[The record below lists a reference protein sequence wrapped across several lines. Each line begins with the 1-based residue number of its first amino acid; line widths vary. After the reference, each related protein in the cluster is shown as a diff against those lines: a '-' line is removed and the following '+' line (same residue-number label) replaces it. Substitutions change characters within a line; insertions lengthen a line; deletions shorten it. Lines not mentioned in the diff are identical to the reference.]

1 MNFIIPSITSLDGSE
16 IFQQSLSSSY
26 TYSISG
32 TITAGAEVLTEYIII
47 ADGGGFQNSIIY
59 QGQGQWGISDFL
71 IYTPV
76 QSQLFSIE
84 VTLFDIKRLSDVSLF
99 ISQQSVKDDY
109 PNTDRSVSVPIINI
123 NNTVYGKIET
133 WITGE
138 VEIKDVDVFKIYLN
152 SKISYNLFS
161 DNNSSGTS
169 PALAI
174 VSSSGFLVGNTQ
186 FNNIDFTPID
196 SGYCYIYVGSDQ
208 EINYNLRVS
217 INAADTTAPT
227 VSTFMPTDGATGVTV
242 GSNISITFSEAI
254 ARGAS
259 TITLRS
265 DSATG
270 TIVESFDAATSGR
283 LTLSG
288 STLTIDPTN
297 NLVAGT
303 QYFVVMPSGAVRDV
317 AGNNY
322 AGTNIYDF
330 TTAAAADTTAPTV
343 TSFSPTDA
351 ATSVAVGANI
361 VLTFSE
367 AIVRGTGTITLRSGS
382 TTGAV
387 VESFDAANSN
397 RLTFSGSTLTIDPTN
412 NLANNTSYFVTFAS
426 GAVKDT
432 AGNAYAGTSSYDFQT
447 TPLAQGVT
455 VAGTSGNDV
464 LSGTQNRDV
473 IQGLAGND
481 TIDGGSNVDTAIV
494 SGLRAAYTT
503 TQTSTGVWSVVGP
516 DGTDTLRNI
525 EYLKFDDQTMRLL
538 PGTGTTVNFQT
549 DSPATFMSGIRDFD
563 GNDIGA
569 SSGWKRIGAV
579 DVNGDGDI
587 DQIFVNRT
595 NGRLA
600 EVGTAPDGKV
610 YFNDYGWAGETR
622 VVGIYIDPLVQQGQ
636 VTAGGPN
643 DSQRRFQNDLNIDN
657 IGRVLGA
664 ADYDRDGLQEVYFAL
679 TDGTAYLHTY
689 MHADGN
695 IQYANYQSKQE
706 VVDYLAK
713 NGWAAAT
720 TNGWF
725 V

>member
-1 MNFIIPSITSLDGSE
+1 M
-16 IFQQSLSSSY
+16 
-26 TYSISG
+26 
-32 TITAGAEVLTEYIII
+32 
-47 ADGGGFQNSIIY
+47 
-59 QGQGQWGISDFL
+59 
-71 IYTPV
+71 
-76 QSQLFSIE
+76 
-84 VTLFDIKRLSDVSLF
+84 
-99 ISQQSVKDDY
+99 
-109 PNTDRSVSVPIINI
+109 
-123 NNTVYGKIET
+123 YGK
-133 WITGE
+133 
-138 VEIKDVDVFKIYLN
+138 
-152 SKISYNLFS
+152 
-161 DNNSSGTS
+161 
-169 PALAI
+169 
-174 VSSSGFLVGNTQ
+174 
-186 FNNIDFTPID
+186 
-196 SGYCYIYVGSDQ
+196 
-208 EINYNLRVS
+208 
-217 INAADTTAPT
+217 
-227 VSTFMPTDGATGVTV
+227 
-242 GSNISITFSEAI
+242 
-254 ARGAS
+254 
-259 TITLRS
+259 
-265 DSATG
+265 
-270 TIVESFDAATSGR
+270 
-283 LTLSG
+283 
-288 STLTIDPTN
+288 
-297 NLVAGT
+297 
-303 QYFVVMPSGAVRDV
+303 
-317 AGNNY
+317 
-322 AGTNIYDF
+322 
-330 TTAAAADTTAPTV
+330 
-343 TSFSPTDA
+343 
-351 ATSVAVGANI
+351 
-361 VLTFSE
+361 
-367 AIVRGTGTITLRSGS
+367 
-382 TTGAV
+382 
-387 VESFDAANSN
+387 
-397 RLTFSGSTLTIDPTN
+397 
-412 NLANNTSYFVTFAS
+412 
-426 GAVKDT
+426 
-432 AGNAYAGTSSYDFQT
+432 AGTSTQT
-447 TPLAQGVT
+447 IGVT

-579 DVNGDGDI
+579 DVNGDGDV

-622 VVGIYIDPLVQQGQ
+622 VVGIYIDPLVQSGQ

>member
-1 MNFIIPSITSLDGSE
+1 MLLSGYTRWGSGALGSE
-16 IFQQSLSSSY
+16 PDN
-26 TYSISG
+26 SG
-32 TITAGAEVLTEYIII
+32 N
-47 ADGGGFQNSIIY
+47 Q
-59 QGQGQWGISDFL
+59 
-71 IYTPV
+71 
-76 QSQLFSIE
+76 
-84 VTLFDIKRLSDVSLF
+84 
-99 ISQQSVKDDY
+99 DY
-109 PNTDRSVSVPIINI
+109 
-123 NNTVYGKIET
+123 
-133 WITGE
+133 
-138 VEIKDVDVFKIYLN
+138 L
-152 SKISYNLFS
+152 
-161 DNNSSGTS
+161 
-169 PALAI
+169 AL
-174 VSSSGFLVGNTQ
+174 GLENW
-186 FNNIDFTPID
+186 
-196 SGYCYIYVGSDQ
+196 
-208 EINYNLRVS
+208 
-217 INAADTTAPT
+217 
-227 VSTFMPTDGATGVTV
+227 
-242 GSNISITFSEAI
+242 
-254 ARGAS
+254 
-259 TITLRS
+259 
-265 DSATG
+265 
-270 TIVESFDAATSGR
+270 
-283 LTLSG
+283 
-288 STLTIDPTN
+288 
-297 NLVAGT
+297 
-303 QYFVVMPSGAVRDV
+303 PSGAANGTGYGNAGYWNDISV
-317 AGNNY
+317 ANALY
-322 AGTNIYDF
+322 YVVEKASTQSISATAGTAKTIALNAIDADGDALTY
-330 TTAAAADTTAPTV
+330 TVAAPGKGTA
-343 TSFSPTDA
+343 
-351 ATSVAVGANI
+351 I
-361 VLTFSE
+361 
-367 AIVRGTGTITLRSGS
+367 ISG
-382 TTGAV
+382 
-387 VESFDAANSN
+387 N
-397 RLTFSGSTLTIDPTN
+397 RLTYTPASSASGSDSFVVTASDGRGGIATQTIN
-412 NLANNTSYFVTFAS
+412 
-426 GAVKDT
+426 
-432 AGNAYAGTSSYDFQT
+432 DFQT
-447 TPLAQGVT
+447 TALAQGVT

-622 VVGIYIDPLVQQGQ
+622 VVGIYIDPLVQSGQ